1 MQRSTFQKKIR
12 NTRILTITLVVVI
25 FILSITY
32 FVLTSFNGHDYIIT
46 VTDKDRIYE
55 GNKEDRD
62 YVFYIF
68 NEKGKNESGI
78 NEHCK

>member
-32 FVLTSFNGHDYIIT
+32 SVLTSF
-46 VTDKDRIYE
+46 
-55 GNKEDRD
+55 
-62 YVFYIF
+62 
-68 NEKGKNESGI
+68 
-78 NEHCK
+78 